1 MKKTILFTAI
11 LLAFGLLGNLS
22 ANKFPKCEDAC
33 QKYYTCVVSA
43 NPNASEEN
51 KDMLRKGCNL
61 NCNKT
66 KYYKSI
72 ESCYDKSQGSCKVYW
87 NCITKA
93 LQK

>member
-1 MKKTILFTAI
+1 MKKTILATLI
-11 LLAFGLLGNLS
+11 LLAIGIGSNIN
-22 ANKFPKCEDAC
+22 ANKFPKCEAAC
-33 QKYYTCVVSA
+33 NKYYTCVVNQ
-43 NPNASEEN
+43 NPNATEEN
-51 KDMLRKGCNL
+51 KEMLRKGCNL

-72 ESCYDKSQGSCKVYW
+72 ESCYDKSQGSCQVYW